1 MAQLK
6 LAATGGAGGLVLRWL
21 GTRNIGVGEILRCAP
36 FLRQDRQNDGVKAT
50 ANTEGDGKG
59 V

>member
-36 FLRQDRQNDGVKAT
+36 FLRQGRQNDGVTKKAK
-50 ANTEGDGKG
+50 GDSEWLA
-59 V
+59 